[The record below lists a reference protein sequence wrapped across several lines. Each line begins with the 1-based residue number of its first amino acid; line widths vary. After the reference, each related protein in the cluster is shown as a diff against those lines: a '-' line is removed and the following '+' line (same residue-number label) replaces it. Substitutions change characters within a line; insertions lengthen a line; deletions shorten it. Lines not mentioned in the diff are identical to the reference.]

1 MRLTQITVKY
11 IPPPSRPTPSEWVL
25 LPFLA
30 MIVVA
35 LISIWVN
42 KRTNDKYLKWV
53 YYVAGLIY
61 LGLTFW
67 VVALANP

>member
-1 MRLTQITVKY
+1 
-11 IPPPSRPTPSEWVL
+11 
-25 LPFLA
+25 

-53 YYVAGLIY
+53 YCVAGLIY